1 MRVWVDLT
9 NSPHVLVMRPLIEA
23 MRADGHK
30 VEVTAHDFAQTL
42 ELCERFGIVHEGRLR
57 RLTDPADVSLER
69 RSEHGGL
76 RIRRYPRELVR
87 LLLSA
92 ADS

>member
-9 NSPHVLVMRPLIEA
+9 NSPHVFM
-23 MRADGHK
+23 K
-30 VEVTAHDFAQTL
+30 
-42 ELCERFGIVHEGRLR
+42 
-57 RLTDPADVSLER
+57 R

-76 RIRRYPRELVR
+76 RIRRDPRELVK

-92 ADS
+92 ANA

>member
-9 NSPHVLVMRPLIEA
+9 NSPHVS
-23 MRADGHK
+23 
-30 VEVTAHDFAQTL
+30 VTAA
-42 ELCERFGIVHEGRLR
+42 HEGRLR
-57 RLTDPADVSLER
+57 RLTDAADASLER

-76 RIRRYPRELVR
+76 RIRRDPRELVR
-87 LLLSA
+87 LLHSA

>member
-9 NSPHVLVMRPLIEA
+9 NSPHVLMMRPLIEA
-23 MRADGHK
+23 MRAGGHG
-30 VEVTAHDFAQTL
+30 VEVTARDYALRTL
-42 ELCERFGIVHEGRLR
+42 TYPDRVTVKL
-57 RLTDPADVSLER
+57 

-76 RIRRYPRELVR
+76 RVRRDPRELVK

-92 ADS
+92 ADA